1 MVCSGFRDPKRIEPM
16 LAKVK
21 EAWELY
27 PDMRLGQ
34 LLAICAECANLLGVE
49 DDEML
54 AGVQRY
60 IDRMRKA
67 TGVPAG
73 VMVRAE
79 LSEK

>member
-1 MVCSGFRDPKRIEPM
+1 MGVILRDPKRIDPM
-16 LAKVK
+16 LTKVK

-34 LLAICAECANLLGVE
+34 LLTVCAKYKVLSGVE

-54 AGVQRY
+54 MGIQSY
-60 IDRMRKA
+60 IDSMRKA

-73 VMVRAE
+73 
-79 LSEK
+79 EKE

>member
-1 MVCSGFRDPKRIEPM
+1 MSHVFRDPKRIDPM

-34 LLAICAECANLLGVE
+34 LLAVCAECANLSGVE

-54 AGVQRY
+54 TGMQRY
-60 IDRMRKA
+60 IDRMKA
-67 TGVPAG
+67 ALGV
-73 VMVRAE
+73 
-79 LSEK
+79 L